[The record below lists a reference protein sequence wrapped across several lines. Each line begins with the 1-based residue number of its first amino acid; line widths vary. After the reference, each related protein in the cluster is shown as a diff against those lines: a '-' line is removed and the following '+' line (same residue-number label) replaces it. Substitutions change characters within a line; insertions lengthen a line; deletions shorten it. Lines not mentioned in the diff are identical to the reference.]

1 MARFRQDIEKYKK
14 YSGNKSG
21 LVLLLTTQGL
31 WALCVYRFFNAIYRR
46 QIPDI
51 IKKPL
56 LILGVMCQKWIELV
70 AGIHLPYSASIGVS
84 CYIGHFGGIIVNS
97 NAVIGDNCNISQ
109 GVTIGV
115 SGRDKK
121 RGVPVIGNHVYMG
134 AHAVIVGK
142 ITVGDNCVIAANSL
156 VVKSVDANTTV
167 MGVPA
172 IVVNNNTSKDYI

>member
-21 LVLLLTTQGL
+21 VILLLTTQGL
-31 WALCVYRFFNAIYRR
+31 WALWVYRFFNAIYRR
-46 QIPDI
+46 RMPTI

-70 AGIHLPYSASIGVS
+70 AGIHLPYSASIGMS
-84 CYIGHFGGIIVNS
+84 CYIGHFGGIIINS

-115 SGRDKK
+115 SGRDIK

>member
-1 MARFRQDIEKYKK
+1 MARFRQDVEKYKK

-21 LVLLLTTQGL
+21 FILLLTTQGL
-31 WALCVYRFFNAIYRR
+31 WALFIYRLFNAIYRR
-46 QIPDI
+46 KIPVI

-56 LILGVMCQKWIELV
+56 LILGVMCQKWIEIIT
-70 AGIHLPYSASIGVS
+70 GINLPYSASIGAS
-84 CYIGHFGGIIVNS
+84 CYIGHFSGIIINS
-97 NAVIGDNCNISQ
+97 NTVIGNNCNISQ

-115 SGRDKK
+115 NGRDEK
-121 RGVPVIGNHVYMG
+121 RGVPVIGNNVYIG

-172 IVVNNNTSKDYI
+172 VVVNNNTSKDYI

>member
-1 MARFRQDIEKYKK
+1 
-14 YSGNKSG
+14 
-21 LVLLLTTQGL
+21 
-31 WALCVYRFFNAIYRR
+31 
-46 QIPDI
+46 
-51 IKKPL
+51 
-56 LILGVMCQKWIELV
+56 MCQKWIELV

-84 CYIGHFGGIIVNS
+84 CYIGHFGGIIINS

-115 SGRDKK
+115 SGRDEK

-172 IVVNNNTSKDYI
+172 IVVNNHTSKDYI